1 MVSVDFFPHQ
11 ASTSVINLVLEPALN
26 VSYRRYIVML
36 ISCDFQNIVEISLS
50 HIFSSISHNI
60 FKPFL
65 PIFTYFYLLKI
76 SIYGNTH
83 L

>member
-50 HIFSSISHNI
+50 HF
-60 FKPFL
+60 FL
-65 PIFTYFYLLKI
+65 PYHTIFLGHFHLFLLIK
-76 SIYGNTH
+76 N
-83 L
+83 

>member
-50 HIFSSISHNI
+50 HFFLTISHDI
-60 FKPFL
+60 FRPF
-65 PIFTYFYLLKI
+65 FTNFYLFLLIKN
-76 SIYGNTH
+76 SIFGNT

>member
-36 ISCDFQNIVEISLS
+36 ISCAFQNIVEISLS
-50 HIFSSISHNI
+50 HFFTISHDI
-60 FKPFL
+60 
-65 PIFTYFYLLKI
+65 YLI
-76 SIYGNTH
+76 STH
-83 L
+83 TESPYR